1 MLGGWGLPRSGLH
14 PLLHAASISG
24 QRPAAIGLHPSV
36 NPAATSPAAR
46 LLSEVTSAQP
56 HLSVFLFPLSLGI
69 LYLGGWVFLV
79 YFSIKKTKQNKKE
92 VREKG
97 LVCKVGFCFV
107 NLLYIVFICRYFFF
121 KDYVCDSCT
130 VVFYKEESVSQGVC
144 VKQPVDFGQ
153 AWLHTLQVC
162 LLTCA
167 RGLLIVNAV
176 FWGFCLFVLFYKSA
190 EMFLSHFR

>member
-1 MLGGWGLPRSGLH
+1 M
-14 PLLHAASISG
+14 
-24 QRPAAIGLHPSV
+24 

-121 KDYVCDSCT
+121 KKKIMMFVIHVQLY
-130 VVFYKEESVSQGVC
+130 FIKKRVSA
-144 VKQPVDFGQ
+144 K
-153 AWLHTLQVC
+153 VC
-162 LLTCA
+162 LCQAASRLWSGMTTYSTGISAYLCV
-167 RGLLIVNAV
+167 RLVDCKCCVLGV
-176 FWGFCLFVLFYKSA
+176 FLFVCFVL
-190 EMFLSHFR
+190 